1 MAKAIDRII
10 IDTNLWIS
18 FLITKDFKYLDAGI
32 EKGEI
37 KILFSRESFEEFLS
51 VVHRT
56 KFKKYFKNEQIE
68 ELLNLFDVYG
78 EMVSVKRLVTKCRDL
93 KDNFLLSLAKDLQA
107 DFLLTGDDDL
117 LSLKEFEGT
126 KIVRISEYLRLKRN

>member
-18 FLITKDFKYLDAGI
+18 FLITKDFKNLDARI
-32 EKGEI
+32 EKGET
-37 KILFSRESFEEFLS
+37 KILFSEESFEEFLT

-56 KFKKYFKNEQIE
+56 KFKKYFRDEQIE
-68 ELLNLFDVYG
+68 ELLNLFEVYG
-78 EMVSVKRLVTKCRDL
+78 EMVSVKSLVTKCRDL
-93 KDNFLLSLAKDLQA
+93 KDNFLLSLAKDSQA
-107 DFLLTGDDDL
+107 DFLLTGDEDL

-126 KIVRISEYLRLKRN
+126 KIIRISEYLRRKNS